1 MLVISSVSPVFLTY
15 AFILWIENKSSKKI
29 IIILL
34 IVAIFV
40 VISHFI
46 LSLSTKKL
54 ERLRFPITSIKTA
67 DANIFA
73 FFIAYLFPF
82 ISLSSDKINELVLVF
97 ILLLFVFMILGT
109 HSYHT
114 NPILTFLGYHFYEVT
129 TPENITYLLI
139 TKRDLR
145 NTKQIDYIVQI
156 SDYMVLDTKNK
167 GEK

>member
-15 AFILWIENKSSKKI
+15 AFILWIENKSSIRI

-34 IVAIFV
+34 IVAIF
-40 VISHFI
+40 IGLSHCI

-54 ERLRFPITSIKTA
+54 ERLRFPITSIRTA
-67 DANIFA
+67 DSDILT

-82 ISLSSDKINELVLVF
+82 ISLSSDKVNEPVLIF
-97 ILLLFVFMILGT
+97 ILIFFILVILGT

-114 NPILTFLGYHFYEVT
+114 NPILTLLGYHFYEVT